1 MAKTFLLSMLLS
13 LIVLLQIRCTQPNEP
28 PTKIEPPTP
37 TIGSIYGSVIDAQ
50 AQLPAK
56 NVAVVASKNQVADT
70 TDSLGFFNL
79 KGLSTGEETLQFT
92 AAGFESQTKI
102 INIKPDSQWVDISLN
117 RMRENLYLYVGTN
130 GGNDLFVVDV
140 DSLKKVDSLYFTP
153 GNMGRLSITPD
164 GSKLYVTPL
173 YQPYVT
179 YYLDTK
185 SRTYFPTNLPNGSIY
200 FNNNREGFLFGNEGI
215 FILNTLTNQVEKIDT
230 LSFVEFVAFKNASPT
245 FYFANYEG
253 KLYQYDYKQ
262 KKIIDTLALPVSW
275 NKAMTPDNRELYFIT
290 PNGLLG
296 VINIQSGAVKYI
308 TNAAPNGQIAITPD
322 GQYVLVTDPGT
333 NLFHDDPASGLL
345 IVVRTIDHRLDR
357 YIDVK
362 PIAGDNPT
370 TSEIIITPS
379 NNYAFV
385 TNSNGGDVFII
396 DIRQLKAIKRIEF
409 RPIGAT
415 IRSLALGSK
424 PK

>member
-1 MAKTFLLSMLLS
+1 
-13 LIVLLQIRCTQPNEP
+13 LQISCTTPN
-28 PTKIEPPTP
+28 EPPTP

-50 AQLPAK
+50 TQLPAI
-56 NVAVVASKNQVADT
+56 NVVIVAFNNQIADT

-79 KGLSTGEETLQFT
+79 EGLSTGEETLQFT

-117 RMRENLYLYVGTN
+117 RMRENLYLYVGTY

-153 GNMGRLSITPD
+153 GNMNRLYITPD
-164 GSKLYVTPL
+164 GSKLYVTQL

-185 SRTYFPTNLPNGSIY
+185 SRTFFPTNLPNGSIY
-200 FNNNREGFLFGNEGI
+200 FNNNREGFLFSNEGI

-230 LSFVEFVAFKNASPT
+230 LSFVEFVAFDNASPT

-253 KLYQYDYKQ
+253 KLYQYDYQQ
-262 KKIIDTLALPVSW
+262 KKIIDTLALPISW
-275 NKAMTPDNRELYFIT
+275 NKAMTPDNREIYFIT
-290 PNGLLG
+290 RNGLLG
-296 VINIQSGAVKYI
+296 VINIQSGAVEYI
-308 TNAAPNGQIAITPD
+308 TNANPNGRIAITPD
-322 GQYVLVTDPGT
+322 GQYVLVTDPGS
-333 NLFHDDPASGLL
+333 NLFLYAPPSGLL
-345 IVVRTIDHRLDR
+345 IVVRTSDHSLDK
-357 YIDVK
+357 YIDIK
-362 PIAGDNPT
+362 PIAGDN
-370 TSEIIITPS
+370 TSAAEIIITPS

-396 DIRQLKAIKRIEF
+396 DIRQLKAIKRLEF
-409 RPIGAT
+409 RPISTT
-415 IRSLALGSK
+415 IRSLALGGK